1 MMELPGS
8 QILEGWEMIPEKGSH
23 GVTGSTSA
31 AVWLGSQARLSTMA
45 ESVAALA
52 AALLLLA
59 VSQQGCEDI
68 YRCSAGIHQKQ
79 QNMRSEASNILWM
92 DILSCRI
99 IGIPPQI
106 L

>member
-1 MMELPGS
+1 M
-8 QILEGWEMIPEKGSH
+8 
-23 GVTGSTSA
+23 
-31 AVWLGSQARLSTMA
+31 
-45 ESVAALA
+45 AALA

-92 DILSCRI
+92 DKKVLQNDWDSAADSVMKNYHEKWHYNGTHHLPTSAGLLPSTVGVGGLGR
-99 IGIPPQI
+99 
-106 L
+106 